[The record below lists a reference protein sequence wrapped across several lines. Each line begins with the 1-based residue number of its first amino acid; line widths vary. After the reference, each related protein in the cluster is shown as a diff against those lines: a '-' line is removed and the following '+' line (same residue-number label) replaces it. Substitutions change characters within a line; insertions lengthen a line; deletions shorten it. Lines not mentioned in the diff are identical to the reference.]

1 MLRIINSCRKHYCS
15 WATAA
20 KNSIATQVH
29 GPDRWLGILILLS
42 SGFLILGWLTPIMT
56 VSQLMFL
63 EEQVSILDGV
73 LTLARHGE
81 LFLFTMVLVFSVII
95 PALKLFFSYLL
106 WSRVDVNDN
115 KFRNRLRMIEGL
127 GKWSM
132 TEVFLV
138 ALVVAAVKVSVISD
152 IHLHWGL
159 YFFSGSIILS
169 MFALARL
176 TVLAHHL
183 QGNK

>member
-1 MLRIINSCRKHYCS
+1 MLRIINSYRKHYCS

-20 KNSIATQVH
+20 KTSVAAQVH
-29 GPDRWLGILILLS
+29 GPDRWLGTLILLS
-42 SGFLILGWLTPIMT
+42 AALLILGWLTPIMT
-56 VSQLMFL
+56 VSQLVFL
-63 EEQVSILDGV
+63 EEQVSIFDGV

-81 LFLFTMVLVFSVII
+81 LFLFTMVLLFSVII
-95 PALKLFFSYLL
+95 PAFKLFFSYLL

-115 KFRNRLRMIEGL
+115 KFRNRLRVIEGL

-169 MFALARL
+169 MFALARIS
-176 TVLAHHL
+176 VLAHHL
-183 QGNK
+183 QDNK

>member
-1 MLRIINSCRKHYCS
+1 MLRLINSCRTNYCS
-15 WATAA
+15 WATAVN
-20 KNSIATQVH
+20 NSIATQVH

-42 SGFLILGWLTPIMT
+42 AAFLILGWLTPIMT

-81 LFLFTMVLVFSVII
+81 LFLFMMVLVFSVII
-95 PALKLFFSYLL
+95 PALKLFFSYIL
-106 WSRVDVNDN
+106 WCRVDVNDN
-115 KFRNRLRMIEGL
+115 KFQNRLRMIEGL

>member
-15 WATAA
+15 WSAVA
-20 KNSIATQVH
+20 KHSIATQVH
-29 GPDRWLGILILLS
+29 GPDRWLGTLILLS
-42 SGFLILGWLTPIMT
+42 AAFLILGWLTPIMT

-63 EEQVSILDGV
+63 EEQVSIFDAV

-81 LFLFTMVLVFSVII
+81 LFLLTMVLVFSVII
-95 PALKLFFSYLL
+95 PALKLFFSYIL
-106 WSRVDVNDN
+106 WCRVDVNDN

-159 YFFSGSIILS
+159 YFFSGSIIFS

-183 QGNK
+183 QDNK